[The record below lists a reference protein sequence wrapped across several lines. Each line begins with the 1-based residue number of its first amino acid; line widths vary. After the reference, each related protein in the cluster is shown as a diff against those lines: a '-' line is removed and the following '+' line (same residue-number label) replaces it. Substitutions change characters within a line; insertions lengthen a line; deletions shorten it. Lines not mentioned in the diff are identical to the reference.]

1 MKKLLIM
8 NLKQHT
14 DLLKKLFQKN
24 QPFFCFLQSAMIHTE
39 TVSKVLKKFDWDD
52 QNFYDQ
58 KNKNMEIYDKA
69 FHHTGIYANKIF
81 QTVLEANQLDN
92 TLIIFFTDHGTG
104 IGERF
109 GERNYGSF
117 TFEETIRTFCLFV
130 GFGIKNNQT
139 YAGNSANIDLFST
152 ILKILNLQSSN
163 KSPGIDHSTYL
174 LHGSPLPSTTPTFS
188 ETGALHGPFPS
199 PEKSNVFCIKSDH
212 MKLIYYKSEKKW
224 ELFNLKNDPNETK
237 NIYGQEIEQEKILK
251 KQLLDW
257 ITR

>member
-1 MKKLLIM
+1 
-8 NLKQHT
+8 
-14 DLLKKLFQKN
+14 
-24 QPFFCFLQSAMIHTE
+24 MIHTE

-130 GFGIKNNQT
+130 GFGIKTPQQ
-139 YAGNSANIDLFST
+139 AFEMSKISDGIVVGSALVE
-152 ILKILNLQSSN
+152 KI
-163 KSPGIDHSTYL
+163 K
-174 LHGSPLPSTTPTFS
+174 
-188 ETGALHGPFPS
+188 
-199 PEKSNVFCIKSDH
+199 
-212 MKLIYYKSEKKW
+212 
-224 ELFNLKNDPNETK
+224 ETK
-237 NIYGQEIEQEKILK
+237 IFNSFSWLIQTNE
-251 KQLLDW
+251 DA
-257 ITR
+257 